1 MRPET
6 KKRTPT
12 GTKTRAAGIA
22 MSETEQRKHK
32 VTEEDKD
39 CWRRTQIFFFLFYSD
54 SVWRI
59 IEMKIKEHHSL

>member
-39 CWRRTQIFFFLFYSD
+39 CWRRTQSFFFPFLLGFLLENY
-54 SVWRI
+54 RN
-59 IEMKIKEHHSL
+59 EN